1 MYAHVD
7 QLQETFLKARKQE
20 WLLVCRN
27 VAEKKIQKVV
37 QSKERSFFVIFS
49 GSVLNQSYRTMGK
62 RGKC

>member
-7 QLQETFLKARKQE
+7 QLQETILKARKQE
-20 WLLVCRN
+20 WLLVCKN

-37 QSKERSFFVIFS
+37 QSKERPFFVMFS
-49 GSVLNQSYRTMGK
+49 GSVLKQSYRSTGK

>member
-7 QLQETFLKARKQE
+7 QLQETVLKARKQE
-20 WLLVCRN
+20 WLHVCRN
-27 VAEKKIQKVV
+27 VAGKKIQKVV

-49 GSVLNQSYRTMGK
+49 GSVLNQSYRTRGK